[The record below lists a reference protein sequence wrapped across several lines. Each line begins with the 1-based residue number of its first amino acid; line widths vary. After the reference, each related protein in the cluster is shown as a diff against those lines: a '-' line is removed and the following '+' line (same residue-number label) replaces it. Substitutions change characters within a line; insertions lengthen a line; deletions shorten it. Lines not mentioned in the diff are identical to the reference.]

1 MAAHKL
7 AVLDIIR
14 KNAEDEFWETQEM
27 ERKFHEEGYSDRLL
41 ARLYKK
47 KQIAECNYDLFKKQS
62 QLIGAIC
69 IQQNLPGGK
78 PPWMGQMIADYV

>member
-14 KNAEDEFWETQEM
+14 KNAVDEFWETQEM

-47 KQIAECNYDLFKKQS
+47 KQIAECDYDLFKKQC
-62 QLIGAIC
+62 QIIGAIC
-69 IQQNLPGGK
+69 IQYNLSAGNPC
-78 PPWMGQMIADYV
+78 WMGQMIADYV